1 MMFRFPQRLTPASRR
16 WARWTASV
24 LVVAAASAAPAASPK
39 ASPALLQL
47 GPALPGKTALIL
59 GARTWATQNASR
71 PWSIRIAKD
80 RPNTAVFEVRAGDHI
95 GAATRSDRSEVLLA
109 SNDPARI
116 IPYDQDVWAAGSVA
130 IQSDAISPD
139 KVPVIISQVHDTPDE
154 GEYKSKSPPFA
165 LRFQG
170 RDLYLTVQGDLAARS
185 SGNSRQQ
192 RLVRIPNVSRSAL
205 DAALVFHDWV
215 ARLRFSR
222 GAQGEVDFWWDG
234 VRVYSGKNLVM
245 GYNNAVGGYWKYG
258 IYRSVSSSET
268 LRVTHA
274 NVELGGKSLLDRVS
288 HPLPLQ

>member
-1 MMFRFPQRLTPASRR
+1 MTFRFLQRFTPADRR
-16 WARWTASV
+16 WALMTASA
-24 LVVAAASAAPAASPK
+24 LLVAAGPAAPPEARPT
-39 ASPALLQL
+39 LLQL
-47 GPALPGKTALIL
+47 RPAVAGKSAVTL
-59 GARTWATQNASR
+59 GERNWTTQNASR
-71 PWSIRIAKD
+71 PWSIKVAKN
-80 RPNTAVFEVRAGDHI
+80 RANTAVFEVRAGDHI
-95 GAATRSDRSEVLLA
+95 GAATRNDRSEVLLA
-109 SNDPARI
+109 SNDPTRI

-130 IQSDAISPD
+130 IQSDAISSD

-154 GEYKSKSPPFA
+154 DEYKSKSPPFA

-170 RDLYLTVQGDLAARS
+170 KDLYLTVQGDLAARS

-192 RLVRIPNVSRSAL
+192 RLVRIPNVLRSAL
-205 DAALVFHDWV
+205 DAAPVFHHWV

-222 GAQGEVDFWWDG
+222 GAQGEVDFWWNG
-234 VRVYSGKNLVM
+234 VRVYSGKNLIM

-274 NVELGGKSLLDRVS
+274 NVEFGGKSLLDRVS